1 MAKLQVIL
9 DGDDEVLGTLVVD
22 AQAKGTG
29 APERFG
35 AFAGPGQRLVEIT
48 VDDSLSTLD
57 PAALHAAIKADHLT
71 K

>member
-35 AFAGPGQRLVEIT
+35 ALAGPR
-48 VDDSLSTLD
+48 
-57 PAALHAAIKADHLT
+57 
-71 K
+71 

>member
-1 MAKLQVIL
+1 MAKLQIIV
-9 DGDDEVLGTLVVD
+9 DDNNEVLGTLVVD

-48 VDDSLSTLD
+48 VDDSMSELD
-57 PAALHAAIKADHLT
+57 PDALHAAIKADHL